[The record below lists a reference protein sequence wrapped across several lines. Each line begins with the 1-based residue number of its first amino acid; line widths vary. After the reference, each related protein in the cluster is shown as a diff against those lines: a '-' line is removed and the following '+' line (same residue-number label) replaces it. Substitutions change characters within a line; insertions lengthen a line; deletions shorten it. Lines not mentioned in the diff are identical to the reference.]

1 MASAVGRWSAGSTP
15 AFKIDL
21 DINVRDTFGPGVFLV
36 DAATSRVV
44 SLDASGRPLALL
56 HPGST
61 YLIHCGTST
70 KLQKQA
76 LALRG
81 ALCAAKE
88 EIKKLRDR
96 MQKLDACMRDEM
108 EQLRRMAASGD
119 NQPRQLP
126 SPPPASTESSSLLS
140 AALDSLPRPAVGCV
154 GSPERVVEASWHML
168 PIGCIKTPFVEKNGT
183 PRQGCIAPSAHAELR
198 LDLAAHPPGT
208 LNAAHALE
216 GLSAF
221 SHVWLLWIFDR
232 DAGVATKSKI
242 RPPRLDGIKTGL
254 FSTRTP
260 HRPNAIGLS
269 LVRLR
274 HIKADT
280 LYLTGVDLCDGT
292 PILDVKPYVPFAD
305 SVADATVAP
314 WLAALPT
321 PDLEVQWTAQ
331 AAAEL
336 RALLP
341 HLSLLPSEEHAR
353 SAVNEVLAADPR
365 SIHWRQARTAME
377 FGFSID
383 TINVVCTFENG
394 VATINSVQH
403 LHLCDR
409 SHVPVARERAN
420 VMIPVPVD
428 VEVDVLK
435 VGGSIGK

>member
-1 MASAVGRWSAGSTP
+1 MAA
-15 AFKIDL
+15 
-21 DINVRDTFGPGVFLV
+21 FLV
-36 DAATSRVV
+36 EAATSRVV
-44 SLDASGRPLALL
+44 SLDASGRPLVLL
-56 HPGST
+56 IPTST
-61 YLIHCGTST
+61 YIVHCGTSA

-81 ALCAAKE
+81 ALCAAND
-88 EIKKLRDR
+88 EIKRLRDR
-96 MQKLDACMRDEM
+96 MQKLDACVRDEM
-108 EQLRRMAASGD
+108 EELRRIAASGD
-119 NQPRQLP
+119 HQPRQQP
-126 SPPPASTESSSLLS
+126 SPPPASADTSSCLL
-140 AALDSLPRPAVGCV
+140 AALDSGPRPAAGCA
-154 GSPERVVEASWHML
+154 GSPDRVAETPWHML
-168 PIGCIKTPFVEKNGT
+168 PIGRIRTPFVEKNGT
-183 PRQGCIAPSAHAELR
+183 PRQGCVVPSAHAELQ

-274 HIKADT
+274 HVKADT

-321 PDLEVQWTAQ
+321 PDLEVRWTAL

-341 HLSLLPSEEHAR
+341 HLSLLPSEELAR
-353 SAVNEVLAADPR
+353 SAVTEVLAADPR

-394 VATINSVQH
+394 VATINAVQH

-409 SHVPVARERAN
+409 SHVPIARGNAN
-420 VMIPVPVD
+420 VRVP
-428 VEVDVLK
+428 VEVDV
-435 VGGSIGK
+435 VVDASE